1 MRNIDRNLGNK
12 NTAKVGT
19 LFYRPYIT
27 VATCDGDIKLM
38 I

>member
-1 MRNIDRNLGNK
+1 MLNIDHHLGNK

-19 LFYRPYIT
+19 LFYRPHIT